1 MEAPWEGQEKGLG
14 KREKK
19 PNQDSLQGT
28 RARAWKPGAARRGS
42 TRRELGFLP
51 LGPSEGRRPSERKR
65 PALSPARCPFV
76 TATRPRQP
84 PPPLPEANKSL
95 RAAAAPPSQPPGPGP
110 HLGEQAPARA
120 PAPGPPLTS
129 AGCAAHPPPSA
140 APTAAEINNLAG
152 KGEPLFV
159 KVSHFPADKPDPR
172 PAHVF
177 AGRGS
182 RARVLRAG
190 APPLRVRRLFP
201 PTRIRPRRAGGDSD
215 SRHRLGL
222 PSQTR
227 ARKMEEQE
235 EGRQRGHAK
244 GPPGRGERTGPRG
257 GRAEAAPRRAHI
269 HSHTRARAH
278 APTPPPAAP
287 RLRGRAVARG
297 TVQPVG
303 DARQLQERPRPPPPR
318 PPRGPRHPGRDGACP
333 PAAPGAAPA
342 QASSSP
348 PTSPPPRQKERRRRR
363 GRPGLSGAGFG
374 GKPSFLSSF
383 SSCCSFPP
391 PPNSATPDP
400 LRSSLGP
407 SAANAVSA
415 PADDSGLAGGA
426 EARPQQS
433 RGAGPRLRPR
443 VELSEVCHFERG
455 YGVARKRCRSVS
467 AARGTRQPDTPS
479 GEASGRGGQRRGS
492 AHTYSWPSGS
502 RVPAG
507 PPPPHRLRG
516 PVCTRRAR
524 LHPE

>member
-140 APTAAEINNLAG
+140 APTAAEINNLA
-152 KGEPLFV
+152 
-159 KVSHFPADKPDPR
+159 
-172 PAHVF
+172 
-177 AGRGS
+177 
-182 RARVLRAG
+182 
-190 APPLRVRRLFP
+190 
-201 PTRIRPRRAGGDSD
+201 
-215 SRHRLGL
+215 
-222 PSQTR
+222 
-227 ARKMEEQE
+227 
-235 EGRQRGHAK
+235 
-244 GPPGRGERTGPRG
+244 
-257 GRAEAAPRRAHI
+257 
-269 HSHTRARAH
+269 
-278 APTPPPAAP
+278 
-287 RLRGRAVARG
+287 
-297 TVQPVG
+297 
-303 DARQLQERPRPPPPR
+303 
-318 PPRGPRHPGRDGACP
+318 
-333 PAAPGAAPA
+333 
-342 QASSSP
+342 
-348 PTSPPPRQKERRRRR
+348 QKERRRRR